1 MIFQI
6 IILRTWIKL
15 DSLQWL
21 LSGLVL
27 KALDSQSSGSKLKT
41 TGWLQYQLS
50 LLSLLLSIKYVLG
63 TPGDLVVQSKLSR
76 RSGSALRQLN
86 SVHKKR
92 AIMFFKVWEQ
102 AKLNK
107 IFEKRYSVTT
117 KYKPKKA

>member
-21 LSGLVL
+21 LRGLVL

-76 RSGSALRQLN
+76 LSGSALRQLN
-86 SVHKKR
+86 SIHKKR
-92 AIMFFKVWEQ
+92 A
-102 AKLNK
+102 LNV
-107 IFEKRYSVTT
+107 F
-117 KYKPKKA
+117 